1 MNDAIKD
8 LIALQFGLIRDG
20 GTGETWHFEMT
31 GVEVTKENEKYL
43 KEK

>member
-1 MNDAIKD
+1 MDDAIID